1 MRRYAQ
7 VSGLIFGLIAVGQL
21 SRAVMR
27 WPVQVADV
35 VVPVWASGCAFV
47 FMLPFGIAHNEQ
59 ADCYRRK

>member
-47 FMLPFGIAHNEQ
+47 FMAALAWWAFSTA
-59 ADCYRRK
+59 RRVA